1 MTASLAEQDI
11 WHVMLASDDM
21 KRMNVDQ
28 LDDAFRL
35 SLVDSS
41 TPVWKAGMETWRR
54 LGSIAGIEDEVET
67 IARPV
72 RAVQQRSA
80 ARRPQPPSA
89 PPPPRPAPRALA
101 ATAVNPFGATAP
113 FGTTAPVFSAP
124 KLLAPVYEAAP
135 TYAAPVYAAPSPA
148 LAAPDPYVMPRR
160 RVALPSEVDFRRSS
174 SGVHWGRWLGAF
186 VLLTAAVVGAHQ
198 QGWMQ
203 QGARQIGLENKFLA
217 GERSVTSFIAA
228 KAPAQLHGALARLA
242 LLPSSTTSAAL
253 RSSQPSQATLPTE
266 SKAPVAAAAPVATPP
281 TGSQPELKTVSL
293 DSLPVLGGEPA
304 AKPEPTL
311 ARAARSSGHE
321 ATPTRA
327 RNAAPARVTT
337 RRAAEAEEAEPAP
350 KGAEVEAERAPKRAK
365 AEPALPPASPNEGF
379 LKAAIRQAIIADA
392 DKGK

>member
-1 MTASLAEQDI
+1 VTASLAEQDI

-54 LGSIAGIEDEVET
+54 LGSIAGIEDDVET
-67 IARPV
+67 IAHPV
-72 RAVQQRSA
+72 QAVQRSA

-124 KLLAPVYEAAP
+124 KLLAPVYEPAP
-135 TYAAPVYAAPSPA
+135 TYAAPVYAAPA
-148 LAAPDPYVMPRR
+148 LSAPDPYVMPRR

-174 SGVHWGRWLGAF
+174 SGVRWGRWLGAF

-198 QGWMQ
+198 QGWLQ
-203 QGARQIGLENKFLA
+203 QGARQVGLENKFLA
-217 GERSVTSFIAA
+217 SERRVTSFIAA
-228 KAPAQLHGALARLA
+228 KAPLQLHGALARLA
-242 LLPSSTTSAAL
+242 LLPPSTTSAAL
-253 RSSQPSQATLPTE
+253 LSGSGQRPQTTASTE
-266 SKAPVAAAAPVATPP
+266 STKPVAAAAAPTQP

-293 DSLPVLGGEPA
+293 DSLPVLGKEPA
-304 AKPEPTL
+304 ATPQPVP
-311 ARAARSSGHE
+311 ARAARASNHDAS
-321 ATPTRA
+321 PTRS
-327 RNAAPARVTT
+327 RDAAPARVA

-350 KGAEVEAERAPKRAK
+350 KRAKAEAEPAPKRAK

-392 DKGK
+392 NKSK